1 MYRNRSLCADHSLRS
16 HTAAAAAAAAAAAG

>member
-16 HTAAAAAAAAAAAG
+16 HTAAAAAAAAAG